1 MPKPLITAPLVIA
14 LATLLGQPLPASAAN
29 YQTLC
34 QVKEGSA
41 SNTATF
47 WFDTRS
53 LCAYSGMQVQQGR
66 TYQVKMQVPDQWRWS
81 DRQIPANPGGYE
93 CPLEFPLSWLMAL
106 STSMRRH
113 PDLPWFQT
121 MVRIG
126 TAGDDIYALRIK
138 PEQLLPSEHCD
149 PEPEIEEWPKAWRC
163 PPDAVAVEGGR
174 IFNSSF
180 TARSDGPLF
189 FYVND
194 VGGGSVLGDLLYR
207 NNQGCARVTIT
218 ESQQ

>member
-1 MPKPLITAPLVIA
+1 MPKPLVTALMVIA
-14 LATLLGQPLPASAAN
+14 LAILLGQPLPASAAN
-29 YQTLC
+29 YETLC
-34 QVKEGSA
+34 KVKDGSA
-41 SNTATF
+41 SDAATF

-53 LCAYSGMQVQQGR
+53 LCAYSGMQVHQGR
-66 TYQVKMQVPDQWRWS
+66 TYQVKLQVPDQWRWS
-81 DRQIPANPGGYE
+81 DKYIPANPGGYE
-93 CPLEFPLSWLMAL
+93 CPPKFPASWVTAL
-106 STSMRRH
+106 STSLRRH
-113 PDLPWFQT
+113 PDQPWFQT
-121 MVRIG
+121 MARIG
-126 TAGDDIYALRIK
+126 TSGDDSYALPIN
-138 PEQLLPSEHCD
+138 PEKTLPKGYCD
-149 PEPEIEEWPKAWRC
+149 PGPTIEEWPKAWRC

-218 ESQQ
+218 ESPQ